1 MFHRVRL
8 IVRFTRSNT
17 HTFPSSTFSYL
28 IIVITSYSCSF
39 FFRGYTVSFLRLRNP
54 LTPILSRLTK
64 KRFITRIRFHAR
76 FRFFI
81 LNFVLS
87 VISCSRSCSR
97 LYYSVRGIEVRENF
111 VRRRENC
118 FSMDGNFLGKKR
130 GGKKGEREGERLVV
144 VAG

>member
-39 FFRGYTVSFLRLRNP
+39 FPSPPFFRGYTVSFLRLRNP

-87 VISCSRSCSR
+87 VVSCSRSCSR

-130 GGKKGEREGERLVV
+130 GGRKGRERERD
-144 VAG
+144 